1 MSKKL
6 DSKEVELFLL
16 DNLDFF
22 ETRESLVSEMS
33 FKHSSSSASSILES
47 QVNKLREDH
56 KSLINMLTSFME
68 TASINEDLFNKS
80 KNLTLQ
86 ILESSTR
93 KQIINKVENSFSK
106 DFKVDKPLLKFHK
119 NKKIDELEKLTG
131 LSLHKGAI
139 HCGSLSS
146 EKMNVNYEKLFL
158 DFRNSSQEITMSI
171 KTIQKNDRYGSIIL
185 DKTNRV
191 ISFND
196 KKIGSMVVAVIVVGD
211 EIGLLM
217 LGSFDRSKYL
227 GDEDTTFIEYIR
239 DVLEKK
245 LAK

>member
-33 FKHSSSSASSILES
+33 FKHSSSSASSILER

-146 EKMNVNYEKLFL
+146 EKMNLL
-158 DFRNSSQEITMSI
+158 
-171 KTIQKNDRYGSIIL
+171 
-185 DKTNRV
+185 
-191 ISFND
+191 FND
-196 KKIGSMVVAVIVVGD
+196 KKIGSMVVAVIVMGD

-245 LAK
+245 LAR

>member
-33 FKHSSSSASSILES
+33 FKHSSSSASSILER

-86 ILESSTR
+86 ILESNTR

-146 EKMNVNYEKLFL
+146 EKMNVL
-158 DFRNSSQEITMSI
+158 
-171 KTIQKNDRYGSIIL
+171 
-185 DKTNRV
+185 
-191 ISFND
+191 FND
-196 KKIGSMVVAVIVVGD
+196 KKIGSMVVAVIVVRD

>member
-33 FKHSSSSASSILES
+33 FKHSSSSASSILER

-86 ILESSTR
+86 ILESNTR

-146 EKMNVNYEKLFL
+146 EKMNVL
-158 DFRNSSQEITMSI
+158 
-171 KTIQKNDRYGSIIL
+171 
-185 DKTNRV
+185 
-191 ISFND
+191 FND
-196 KKIGSMVVAVIVVGD
+196 NKIGSMVVAVIVVGN

>member
-33 FKHSSSSASSILES
+33 FKHSSSSASSILER

-106 DFKVDKPLLKFHK
+106 DFKIDKPLLKFHK
-119 NKKIDELEKLTG
+119 NKKIDEFEKLTG

-139 HCGSLSS
+139 YCGSLSS
-146 EKMNVNYEKLFL
+146 EKMNVL
-158 DFRNSSQEITMSI
+158 
-171 KTIQKNDRYGSIIL
+171 
-185 DKTNRV
+185 
-191 ISFND
+191 FND

>member
-22 ETRESLVSEMS
+22 EARESLVSEMS
-33 FKHSSSSASSILES
+33 FKHSSSSASSILER

-106 DFKVDKPLLKFHK
+106 DFKVDRPLLKFHK

-146 EKMNVNYEKLFL
+146 EKMNVL
-158 DFRNSSQEITMSI
+158 
-171 KTIQKNDRYGSIIL
+171 
-185 DKTNRV
+185 
-191 ISFND
+191 FND